1 MALSILLIIIAGVN
15 FAFVFPVNKIA
26 TEAGVP
32 YFAYVFWYALGAAL
46 LVTAFATARRTL
58 PPITPRHVQGYFVA
72 AALGFALPFALLAFV
87 APKLPAG
94 IVALLVV
101 LTPTFTYLFSLI
113 LRTQSLHILSVGG
126 LVLSIAGVLFIVVP
140 SGGLPSGDM
149 VGWFLLALLAPIMFA
164 MLNIYADT
172 FQPPAVPP
180 LANASGILWAGVV
193 MLLPLMLGTGQF
205 YMFPGPELD
214 GDLALIGAVA
224 INTLMWPLF
233 YFIVRRTGAFMF
245 SLINIIGVLGGVIL
259 GMLLLSERHSWLI
272 WVAAALMIAG
282 FAAIILRAAL
292 FPAAP
297 KPNAAKACATG
308 P

>member
-1 MALSILLIIIAGVN
+1 MALSILLIVIAGIN

-46 LVTAFATARRTL
+46 VVTAAAFSRKSL
-58 PPITPRHVQGYFVA
+58 PPLSARHVRGYFVA

-94 IVALLVV
+94 VVALLVV

-113 LRTQSLHILSVGG
+113 LRTQSFHVVSVGG
-126 LVLSIAGVLFIVVP
+126 LLMSTAGVLFIVVP
-140 SGGLPSGDM
+140 SGGLPSADM
-149 VGWFLLALLAPIMFA
+149 VGWFLLALLAPVMFA

-172 FQPPAVPP
+172 FQPPSVPP

-205 YMFPGPELD
+205 YFFPGPDLD
-214 GDLALIGAVA
+214 GDLALIGAVI

-233 YFIVRRTGAFMF
+233 YFIVRRTGAFLF
-245 SLINIIGVLGGVIL
+245 SLINIIGVLGGVLL
-259 GMLLLSERHSWLI
+259 GVLLLGERHSWLI

-292 FPAAP
+292 VPSPVRTAR
-297 KPNAAKACATG
+297 N
-308 P
+308 